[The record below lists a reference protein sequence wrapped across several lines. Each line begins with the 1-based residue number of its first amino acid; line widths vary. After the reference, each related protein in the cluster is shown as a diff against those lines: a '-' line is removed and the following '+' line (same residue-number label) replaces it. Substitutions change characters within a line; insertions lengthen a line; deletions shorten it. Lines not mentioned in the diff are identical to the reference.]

1 MRLPATLNTYNSD
14 NNLLTE
20 YLKKIFSL
28 QMKKQ
33 FMELE
38 LIIMNPTSLSQ
49 RLVFVL
55 KLYIKTIII
64 NQLIVCLVNC
74 IVKLDRLGGAFCM
87 TVDPFDIFIRL

>member
-55 KLYIKTIII
+55 KLYIKTII
-64 NQLIVCLVNC
+64 NNKPTDSL
-74 IVKLDRLGGAFCM
+74 LGELHCK
-87 TVDPFDIFIRL
+87 IR